1 MAARR
6 RRRIVG
12 RGLCLYRCADF
23 ANVPRNKRR
32 AALALNIPL
41 WSPFARTGHHAVWA
55 GGAAMVWLWNADQVG
70 VSSAGNDEA
79 NPLGGPL
86 GGPLGELLPE
96 TVFHPKKADGVH
108 LQACHHGFEL
118 QLWDAGVLRDSY
130 WSPQQPTKSIEDWFA
145 ARANAPVAPAQL
157 AALAADI
164 GVEPWATPVT
174 PGEWLRLRERPLV
187 ACGLALFAV
196 VACWQETRIWKT
208 SHESAAAAAE
218 VERLEE
224 ELAPVLDAR
233 NEVRKLRAR
242 RAALAALLFGPSQP
256 ELMILTDGALPA
268 DVALREWRYQG
279 GRLNLAL
286 TGPALDPVACVDG
299 LSAVFDGVVLGGRQR
314 PGRVDIVL
322 KVRPPAGAQS
332 AS

>member
-12 RGLCLYRCADF
+12 RGLCFYRCADF
-23 ANVPRNKRR
+23 ANVPRNRRR
-32 AALALNIPL
+32 AALGLNIPL

-55 GGAAMVWLWNADQVG
+55 GTTAMVWLWNADRVG
-70 VSSAGNDEA
+70 ASSSGDDAPNTPGGS
-79 NPLGGPL
+79 LGQ
-86 GGPLGELLPE
+86 PLGEQLPE

-108 LQACHHGFEL
+108 LQTCHHGFEL
-118 QLWDAGVLRDSY
+118 QLWEAGVLRDSY
-130 WSPQQPTKSIEDWFA
+130 WSPQQPTKSVEDWFA
-145 ARANAPVAPAQL
+145 TRANAPIAPAQM
-157 AALAADI
+157 AAVAADI
-164 GVEPWATPVT
+164 GVEPWVTPIT

-187 ACGLALFAV
+187 ACGLAFFAV

-208 SHESAAAAAE
+208 SHQSAAAAAE

-224 ELAPVLDAR
+224 DLAPVLNAR
-233 NEVRKLRAR
+233 SEVRRLRAR
-242 RAALAALLFGPSQP
+242 RAALATLLAGPSQA

-279 GRLNLAL
+279 GRLDLAL

-299 LSAVFDGVVLGGRQR
+299 LSAVFDDVVLGSRQQR
-314 PGRVDIVL
+314 GRVDIVL
-322 KVRPPAGAQS
+322 KVRPATGAES